1 LPRTDSSSAA
11 DRTGLFDPLCLRE
24 LTLPNRIVVSPM
36 CQYSAVD
43 GCATDWHFVHWG
55 QLLMSGAGLF
65 TIEATAVTG
74 DGRITPGCLG
84 LYDDACEAALTRT
97 LDRARRQCPPIA
109 VGMQLAHAG
118 RKGSSRVP
126 WEGGQLI
133 PLDAGGWMPV
143 APSALPHAPHE
154 APPAALDARGL
165 AAIRDAFVASAR
177 RAERAGID
185 ALELHMAHGYL
196 LHEFLSPIANA
207 RTDAYGGSFDRRIA
221 FPLEVFD
228 AVRGA
233 WPVARPL
240 GVRLSCTDWVDGGF
254 TLDESIEFARRL
266 VARGCDWID
275 ASSGG
280 VSPAQKIPLGP
291 GYQVP
296 LSRAIRH
303 ATGARTMAVGLIT
316 TPAQA
321 QEIVA
326 SGDADLVAMAR
337 GFLWDPRWVW
347 HAAAVLGAPV
357 VPPPQYLRSA
367 PRDAASVFTG
377 AKIGQR

>member
-1 LPRTDSSSAA
+1 
-11 DRTGLFDPLCLRE
+11 
-24 LTLPNRIVVSPM
+24 M
-36 CQYSAVD
+36 D

-118 RKGSSRVP
+118 RKGSSHVP

-154 APPAALDARGL
+154 EPPAALDARGL

-233 WPVARPL
+233 WPAARPL

-254 TLDESIEFARRL
+254 TLDASIEFARRL

>member
-1 LPRTDSSSAA
+1 
-11 DRTGLFDPLCLRE
+11 
-24 LTLPNRIVVSPM
+24 M

>member
-1 LPRTDSSSAA
+1 
-11 DRTGLFDPLCLRE
+11 
-24 LTLPNRIVVSPM
+24 M

-65 TIEATAVTG
+65 TIEATAVTS

-154 APPAALDARGL
+154 SPPAALDARGL

-177 RAERAGID
+177 RADRAGID

-196 LHEFLSPIANA
+196 LHEFLSPIANV

-240 GVRLSCTDWVDGGF
+240 GVRLSCTDWVDGGL

>member
-1 LPRTDSSSAA
+1 
-11 DRTGLFDPLCLRE
+11 
-24 LTLPNRIVVSPM
+24 M

-133 PLDAGGWMPV
+133 PVDAGGWMPV

-154 APPAALDARGL
+154 EPPAALDARGL

-240 GVRLSCTDWVDGGF
+240 GVRLSCTDWVDGGL

>member
-1 LPRTDSSSAA
+1 
-11 DRTGLFDPLCLRE
+11 
-24 LTLPNRIVVSPM
+24 M

-143 APSALPHAPHE
+143 APSALAHAPHE

-177 RAERAGID
+177 RADRAGID

-240 GVRLSCTDWVDGGF
+240 GVRLSCTDWVDGGL